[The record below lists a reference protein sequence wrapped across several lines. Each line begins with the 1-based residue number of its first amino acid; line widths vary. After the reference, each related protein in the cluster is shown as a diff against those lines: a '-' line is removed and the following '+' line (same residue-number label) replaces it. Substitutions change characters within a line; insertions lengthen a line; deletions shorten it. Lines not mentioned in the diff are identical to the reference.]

1 MALQFGGVIFLFYI
15 CIVKLKQGI
24 MQNEIIGY
32 PFVGHVDQSSRP
44 KIENPIEFLN
54 KHYHG
59 GYSGAIHNLLN
70 YGVYKLMGYRY
81 DFKPYLKRFVYKQYG
96 NWTEA
101 YAPNKT
107 KLRKAVYGRIDE
119 IVEIK

>member
-1 MALQFGGVIFLFYI
+1 M
-15 CIVKLKQGI
+15 K
-24 MQNEIIGY
+24 NEVIGY
-32 PFVGHVDQSSRP
+32 PFVGHVNQSSRP
-44 KIENPIEFLN
+44 KIEKPIEFLN
-54 KHYHG
+54 HHYHS
-59 GYSGAIHNLLN
+59 GYSGAISNLLN
-70 YGVYKLMGYRY
+70 SGVYKSMGYCY